1 MANDIASLGVEV
13 NTESVKQ
20 ATEDLNQLNQAGAAT
35 EQAAKQAGSAWSN
48 AASQMSKAGNPAK
61 QTAQTFS
68 QGTQAINE
76 QQKALADLLGK
87 IDPVVGALGRL
98 DAMEEQL
105 RKHASTGL
113 LPKDDFDEYA
123 KKIQAMR
130 DGLAGSDEQLKK
142 TGVSAAQTA
151 AALRMLPAQFTDIF
165 TQLAGGANPLLV
177 LIQQGGQIKDSFGGI
192 GNAFDVLGGKVKN
205 FFGSLT
211 GFNTADVTS
220 LGGAL
225 SDIAKQQEN
234 IAENSDSAID
244 GISGTAE
251 SVNNLSEAADT
262 VKVAATGVTSS
273 TAAMVGGFLAAAAA
287 LAALA
292 VAYKQGSDEQ
302 TAYAKALILTGNAAG
317 VTTDQ
322 LADLARQV
330 GSETGTIHDAADA
343 LTQFAATGKFAS
355 SQLGELATAALNFE
369 DATGK
374 AVSETVKEFAKL
386 ADDPVKAAAQ
396 LNEEYHFLTAAVYE
410 QITAL
415 EKQGNTEEAAALAQ
429 KAYADALRDRS
440 TQVIQSLGYIET
452 AWKNIKEGAA
462 SAWDAMLGVGRTQ
475 TVQDRLD
482 ELNKGG
488 GVGAFDFKK
497 LASSGFLLGPVGAA
511 YEGYK
516 QFNTA
521 TMPESERRQKIAFL
535 QQQQDTQNAIAKAQG
550 LYAEEQQKGIA
561 AQREVDSIEKQ
572 FLTNAEKRNKEIKEY
587 RRQLEDIRKANP
599 NDARLDEDR
608 IAKNIANIEAKYKDP
623 KTPNSPRT
631 KAFTDDAATRMLQS
645 LREQGAELQAQLGTQ
660 DKLTASQKAQAQFV
674 QLISD
679 LKGKSQ
685 LTADQKSLLANQDA
699 INAQL
704 QMNVALD
711 DQVQKRKE
719 LLQLEQRS
727 AQLQETMAASNDSRQ
742 EQYQRQLD
750 AFGMGKEQ
758 LERVRSQATIF
769 REFQRYQA
777 QLDKATPKDLLGSEQ
792 YKTAAAEIK
801 SGLNDALAANE
812 DYYNKLDKL
821 RGDWANGAKES
832 FADYL
837 DSAKDVAGQTYD
849 LFSNALKGTEDAL
862 VEFVRTGKLSFGDLA
877 DSIIADLIRIQVRQ
891 AVAYAAGGSDGNGG
905 LIGALSLGAS
915 ALAGFFG
922 GSSSSA
928 AGASTSGYT
937 GDAYSSW
944 LKSHPSFDGGG
955 PTGNGMRMGGVDG
968 KGGFMAI
975 LHPQETVIDHTKP
988 SANQAGVVNNYAFSF
1003 PNITNASEARQ
1014 ATAVA
1019 ARNFN
1024 AVSQRAARYQ

>member
-1 MANDIASLGVEV
+1 MPDIASLGIEIQ
-13 NTESVKQ
+13 TDSVKQ
-20 ATEDLNQLNQAGAAT
+20 ATEDLDQLNQAGAAT
-35 EQAAKQAGSAWSN
+35 EQAAKQAGSAWSD
-48 AASQMSKAGNPAK
+48 AATKMSKAGNPAK

-130 DGLAGSDEQLKK
+130 DGLAGSDDQLKK

-192 GNAFDVLGGKVKN
+192 GNTFDVLGGKVKS

-211 GFNTADVTS
+211 GFNTAGVTA

-225 SDIAKQQEN
+225 SEIAKQQEN

-262 VKVAATGVTSS
+262 VKGAATGVTSS

-292 VAYKQGSDEQ
+292 AAYKQGSDEQ

-374 AVSETVKEFAKL
+374 AVSETVKEFARL
-386 ADDPVKAAAQ
+386 ADDPVKASQQ
-396 LNEEYHFLTAAVYE
+396 LNEQYHYLTAAVYE
-410 QITAL
+410 QI
-415 EKQGNTEEAAALAQ
+415 AALQEQGRTNDAAQ
-429 KAYADALRDRS
+429 VAEKAYAEALDDRA
-440 TQVIQSLGYIET
+440 TKVKESLGTIET
-452 AWKNIKEGAA
+452 AWNSVKDAA
-462 SAWDAMLGVGRTQ
+462 KRAWDAALNVGREETLDQ
-475 TVQDRLD
+475 RIERLKQQLQEVATLGSAGAQGRARFQLGLGLGGEGNLRQQLAD
-482 ELNKGG
+482 AEAQKEQEAGEARFAAERARVNRESFAAQQELNQLRESILTK
-488 GVGAFDFKK
+488 
-497 LASSGFLLGPVGAA
+497 
-511 YEGYK
+511 EERK
-516 QFNTA
+516 Q
-521 TMPESERRQKIAFL
+521 
-535 QQQQDTQNAIAKAQG
+535 
-550 LYAEEQQKGIA
+550 
-561 AQREVDSIEKQ
+561 
-572 FLTNAEKRNKEIKEY
+572 KEIANYWSNVAKVRE
-587 RRQLEDIRKANP
+587 ANP
-599 NDARLDEDR
+599 FTNLFSQSQIDKDLAG
-608 IAKNIANIEAKYKDP
+608 IEAKYAERVAKP
-623 KTPNSPRT
+623 KAA
-631 KAFTDDAATRMLQS
+631 KAYTDDAATRMLQS
-645 LREQGAELQAQLGTQ
+645 LRETGAELQAQLGTQ
-660 DKLTASQKAQAQFV
+660 DKLTAAQAAQAKFQ
-674 QLISD
+674 QLITD
-679 LKGKSQ
+679 LKSKTQ

-727 AQLQETMAASNDSRQ
+727 SQLQETMAASNDSRQ

-812 DYYNKLDKL
+812 DYYDKLDKK

-849 LFSNALKGTEDAL
+849 LFNNALKGTEDAL
-862 VEFVRTGKLSFGDLA
+862 VEFVRTGKLSFSDLA
-877 DSIIADLIRIQVRQ
+877 DSIISDLIRIQVRQ
-891 AVAYAAGGSDGNGG
+891 TLAYAVGGTDGSGG
-905 LIGALSLGAS
+905 LVGLLGG
-915 ALAGFFG
+915 LGGLFG
-922 GSSSSA
+922 
-928 AGASTSGYT
+928 GASTTTASTTSAASAGLDSLMNT
-937 GDAYSSW
+937 SK
-944 LKSHPSFDGGG
+944 LFSFEGGG
-955 PTGNGMRMGGVDG
+955 PTGNGMRVGGVDG

-988 SANQAGVVNNYAFSF
+988 SANQSGVVNNYAFSF
-1003 PNITNASEARQ
+1003 PNITNANEARQ

-1024 AVSQRAARYQ
+1024 AVSQRAARFQ

>member
-1 MANDIASLGVEV
+1 MANDIASLGIEIQ
-13 NTESVKQ
+13 TDSVKQ
-20 ATEDLNQLNQAGAAT
+20 ATEDLDQLNQAGAAS

-61 QTAQTFS
+61 AA
-68 QGTQAINE
+68 TQAFTQGNQAIRD
-76 QQKALADLLGK
+76 QQKELAALLGK
-87 IDPVVGALGRL
+87 IDPVVAALGRL
-98 DAMEEQL
+98 DDMEEQL

-192 GNAFDVLGGKVKN
+192 GNAFDVLGGKVKS
-205 FFGSLT
+205 FFGNLT
-211 GFNTADVTS
+211 GFNTAGVTA

-225 SDIAKQQEN
+225 SEIAKQQEN

-262 VKVAATGVTSS
+262 VKGAATGVTSS

-374 AVSETVKEFAKL
+374 AVSETVKEFARL
-386 ADDPVKAAAQ
+386 ADDPVKASQQ
-396 LNEEYHFLTAAVYE
+396 LNEQYHYLTAAVYE
-410 QITAL
+410 QI
-415 EKQGNTEEAAALAQ
+415 AALQEQGRTNDAAQ
-429 KAYADALRDRS
+429 VAEKAYAEALDDRA
-440 TQVIQSLGYIET
+440 TKVKESLGTIET
-452 AWKNIKEGAA
+452 AWNSVKDAA
-462 SAWDAMLGVGRTQ
+462 KKAWDAALNVGREETLDQ
-475 TVQDRLD
+475 RIERLKQQLQ
-482 ELNKGG
+482 EVANLGSAGAQGRARFQLGLGLGG
-488 GVGAFDFKK
+488 EGNMRQQ
-497 LASSGFLLGPVGAA
+497 LADAEAQKEQEAGEARWAA
-511 YEGYK
+511 
-516 QFNTA
+516 
-521 TMPESERRQKIAFL
+521 I
-535 QQQQDTQNAIAKAQG
+535 KAQ
-550 LYAEEQQKGIA
+550 ANKDSID
-561 AQREVDSIEKQ
+561 AQREISAMRESMLSKEQRRD
-572 FLTNAEKRNKEIKEY
+572 KEIQQYYERVAK
-587 RRQLEDIRKANP
+587 IREANP
-599 NDARLDEDR
+599 FTTLFSQSDIDKD
-608 IAKNIANIEAKYKDP
+608 IAGIRAKYAERVAKP
-623 KTPNSPRT
+623 QAA
-631 KAFTDDAATRMLQS
+631 KAYTDDAATRMLQS
-645 LREQGAELQAQLGTQ
+645 LRETGAELQAQLGTQ
-660 DKLTASQKAQAQFV
+660 DKLTAAQAAQAKFQ
-674 QLISD
+674 QLITD
-679 LKGKSQ
+679 LKSKIQ

-758 LERVRSQATIF
+758 LERVRSQAVIF
-769 REFQRYQA
+769 REFQRYQG

-792 YKTAAAEIK
+792 YKTASAEIK
-801 SGLNDALAANE
+801 TGLNDALAANE

-849 LFSNALKGTEDAL
+849 LFNNALKGTEDAL
-862 VEFVRTGKLSFGDLA
+862 VEFVRTGKLSFSDLA
-877 DSIIADLIRIQVRQ
+877 DSIISDLIRIQVRQ
-891 AVAYAAGGSDGNGG
+891 ALASAVGGSDGTGG
-905 LIGALSLGAS
+905 LVGLLGGLGS
-915 ALAGFFG
+915 AFGG
-922 GSSSSA
+922 GSSSYT
-928 AGASTSGYT
+928 GAYGFDGGGYT
-937 GDAYSSW
+937 GDR
-944 LKSHPSFDGGG
+944 P
-955 PTGNGMRMGGVDG
+955 RMGGVDG

-988 SANQAGVVNNYAFSF
+988 SRSQQRGGDSNVYSFHFPGV
-1003 PNITNASEARQ
+1003 TNAREAKQ
-1014 ATAVA
+1014 ATATG
-1019 ARNFN
+1019 ARELNK
-1024 AVSQRAARYQ
+1024 VLARSGRFA

>member
-61 QTAQTFS
+61 AA
-68 QGTQAINE
+68 TQAFTQGNQAIRD
-76 QQKALADLLGK
+76 QQKELAALLGK

-192 GNAFDVLGGKVKN
+192 GNAFDVLGGKVKS
-205 FFGSLT
+205 FFGNLT
-211 GFNTADVTS
+211 GFNTAGVTA

-225 SDIAKQQEN
+225 SEIAKQQEN

-251 SVNNLSEAADT
+251 NVNNLSEAADT
-262 VKVAATGVTSS
+262 VKGAATGVTSS

-374 AVSETVKEFAKL
+374 AVSETVKEFARL
-386 ADDPVKAAAQ
+386 ADDPVKASQQ
-396 LNEEYHFLTAAVYE
+396 LNEQYHYLTAAVYE
-410 QITAL
+410 QI
-415 EKQGNTEEAAALAQ
+415 AALQEQGRTNDAAQ
-429 KAYADALRDRS
+429 VAEKAYAEALDDRA
-440 TQVIQSLGYIET
+440 TKVKESLGTIET
-452 AWKNIKEGAA
+452 AWNSVKDAA
-462 SAWDAMLGVGRTQ
+462 KRAWDAALNIGREAT
-475 TVQDRLD
+475 LD
-482 ELNKGG
+482 ERIQQLKQRLAEVAASGSSGPQGRARFQLGLGG
-488 GVGAFDFKK
+488 GG
-497 LASSGFLLGPVGAA
+497 
-511 YEGYK
+511 EGD
-516 QFNTA
+516 T
-521 TMPESERRQKIAFL
+521 RQELAFL
-535 QQQQDTQNAIAKAQG
+535 
-550 LYAEEQQKGIA
+550 EQQKATKEAIARAEGNYREEQEKGLA
-561 AQREVDSIEKQ
+561 AQREVDAMETQ
-572 FLTNAEKRNKEIKEY
+572 FLTNAQKRNKEIEKY
-587 RRQLEDIRKANP
+587 RRQIEEIRKANP

-660 DKLTASQKAQAQFV
+660 DKLTAAQAAQAKFQ
-674 QLISD
+674 QLITD
-679 LKGKSQ
+679 LKSKTQ

-758 LERVRSQATIF
+758 LERVRSQAVIF

-801 SGLNDALAANE
+801 TGLNDALAANE

-821 RGDWANGAKES
+821 RGDWANGAKKS

-837 DSAKDVAGQTYD
+837 DSAKDVSEQTYD
-849 LFSNALKGTEDAL
+849 MFSNALKGTEDAL
-862 VEFVRTGKLSFGDLA
+862 VEFVRTGKLSFSDLA
-877 DSIIADLIRIQVRQ
+877 DSIISDLIRIQVRQ
-891 AVAYAAGGSDGNGG
+891 TLAYAVGGADGNGG
-905 LIGALSLGAS
+905 LVGLLGGLGSLFG
-915 ALAGFFG
+915 G
-922 GSSSSA
+922 GSSGYK
-928 AGASTSGYT
+928 GAYG
-937 GDAYSSW
+937 
-944 LKSHPSFDGGG
+944 FDGGG
-955 PTGNGMRMGGVDG
+955 YTGNSPRLGGVDG

-988 SANQAGVVNNYAFSF
+988 SRTQGGNSTSNVFHINVSGDGSERERKQAGATIGREINRVIQRSARFS
-1003 PNITNASEARQ
+1003 
-1014 ATAVA
+1014 
-1019 ARNFN
+1019 
-1024 AVSQRAARYQ
+1024 